1 MTTIL
6 SNIPIYKKNFA
17 GRVVDKFA
25 VKWILNIPP
34 HLAYVAT
41 LPCETLMSE
50 RADYKASFIAHE
62 LNQSVTHVSVA
73 TVPGTDW
80 LLTVSQR
87 TRSPSSRTE
96 VHCLQCLASRE
107 HLFEKKRKGPTQP
120 VLTSFILS
128 FWYVLRGSCY
138 GNASDVPHRRR
149 YCTNRS
155 IVLTSVHTNPLTHRF

>member
-6 SNIPIYKKNFA
+6 SNINHFTKKIFA

-25 VKWILNIPP
+25 VKWILNISP

-41 LPCETLMSE
+41 LPCETLTSE
-50 RADYKASFIAHE
+50 RADYKASFIALE
-62 LNQSVTHVSVA
+62 LNQSVTYVSVA

-96 VHCLQCLASRE
+96 VHCLQCLASIE
-107 HLFEKKRKGPTQP
+107 HLFEKKRKRSHP
-120 VLTSFILS
+120 TSFNQLYLIILVC
-128 FWYVLRGSCY
+128 FERKLLR
-138 GNASDVPHRRR
+138 
-149 YCTNRS
+149 
-155 IVLTSVHTNPLTHRF
+155 